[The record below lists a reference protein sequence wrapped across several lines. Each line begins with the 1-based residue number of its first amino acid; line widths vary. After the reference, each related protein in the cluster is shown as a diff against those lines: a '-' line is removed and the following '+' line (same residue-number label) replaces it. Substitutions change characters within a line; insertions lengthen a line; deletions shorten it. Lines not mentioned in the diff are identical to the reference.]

1 MFAALNHSIAEVLS
15 TDIYQLGDTTL
26 SNFPTNSD
34 LLKNNIVIGFIGVF
48 AFSFAVFV
56 LAYICFKCFRK
67 TANPSGQKEN
77 ERQAQYKSMAFQAV
91 DHEGT
96 YREIEEPVDV
106 ESAYLSPV
114 V

>member
-1 MFAALNHSIAEVLS
+1 MFAASDHSIAEVLS
-15 TDIYQLGDTTL
+15 TDVYQLSDTTL
-26 SNFPTNSD
+26 SDLPTNSD

-48 AFSFAVFV
+48 AFSFSIFV

-67 TANPSGQKEN
+67 TAHPNAQKKK
-77 ERQAQYKSMAFQAV
+77 ERQVQYKSMTFEAV
-91 DHEGT
+91 NIEDA
-96 YREIEEPVDV
+96 YREIEEPVNY